1 MKLRNMCIDDRRAHV
16 CTWSLLSACDA
27 YSGTFRKHSRGAAC
41 FLLSWGPCLTSAGLL
56 PCTSFR
62 FQLKCSV
69 THSTWLCYILHLFMG
84 FLHSPACSSW
94 PSGLCQPLELQPL
107 PCAVHRLLG
116 VELIPQGVSGC
127 VSGVCW
133 LPRSCCYIFPINAAT
148 RRVGLAVYVTGRH
161 PSPLKSQWVKFPPL
175 LSPVILGTNRIKM
188 ERD

>member
-1 MKLRNMCIDDRRAHV
+1 MYVH
-16 CTWSLLSACDA
+16 
-27 YSGTFRKHSRGAAC
+27 G
-41 FLLSWGPCLTSAGLL
+41 
-56 PCTSFR
+56 
-62 FQLKCSV
+62 
-69 THSTWLCYILHLFMG
+69 LCYLLVMHILEPLESTPGERHVFSCLGAPAWPPRASPHVRLSDFSSSILSRTALGYVTFCIYLWG
-84 FLHSPACSSW
+84 FFIRLPA
-94 PSGLCQPLELQPL
+94 PRDRVGFCQPLELQPL